1 MAMMLDYLFIFKQEP
16 AENILIYE
24 CVNQEEEQTF
34 LFQIAWISHQWLRTC
49 EQW

>member
-1 MAMMLDYLFIFKQEP
+1 MGIYYMAMMLDYLFIFFFIFKQEP

-34 LFQIAWISHQWLRTC
+34 LFQIA
-49 EQW
+49 